1 MFPLSL
7 RPSVR
12 GPSAVRPP
20 ANRCRLLRITVAAAE
35 AHDLPARSPALPLPL
50 SLSPVAQKWL
60 HDGLR
65 GLTEVARNDQIP
77 PSDMNGY

>member
-7 RPSVR
+7 RL
-12 GPSAVRPP
+12 SAVRPP

-35 AHDLPARSPALPLPL
+35 AHDLPARSPALA
-50 SLSPVAQKWL
+50 LSPVAQKWL